1 MAVETVITAL
11 GGGTLTGVLAY
22 LGIRYS
28 SRKSSE
34 VQAASVENDA
44 RKVDREQFQAF
55 VEEYQR
61 DQKVLRKELDATN
74 RKLRSSIG
82 YIRVLRREMYNAG
95 VQPSPIPED
104 LGFSADL
111 W

>member
-1 MAVETVITAL
+1 M
-11 GGGTLTGVLAY
+11 LTY
-22 LGIRYS
+22 LGVRYS

-61 DQKVLRKELDATN
+61 DQKQLRAELDAT
-74 RKLRSSIG
+74 KHQLRASIS
-82 YIRVLRREMYNAG
+82 YIRLLRREMYDAR
-95 VQPSPIPED
+95 VQPSPVPDE
-104 LGFSADL
+104 LGFSPDL